1 MGEKWEKVAPERRA
15 SRWSETEG
23 GVKVPEGEEEAAGA
37 VESGTAVSSSMV
49 AGWRGRG
56 RGSEK

>member
-23 GVKVPEGEEEAAGA
+23 GVKVPEGEEEEAAGA

-49 AGWRGRG
+49 AGW
-56 RGSEK
+56 

>member
-23 GVKVPEGEEEAAGA
+23 GAKVPEGEEEAATVA
-37 VESGTAVSSSMV
+37 AAAASSSMA
-49 AGWRGRG
+49 AGWRGRES
-56 RGSEK
+56 R